1 VQGTPVDPPVLG
13 QAAIVQPREI
23 VEVYLDAIAR
33 HDIDAARRYLAD
45 SGFHYESP
53 LASFDSADAFMEYNA
68 LTMGILQGVER
79 IKTFVDGPDV
89 CTFLVLTI
97 QISQKERVK
106 VVNWCR
112 VEGGRIV
119 RMDALFDTRIYHTL
133 FEPGD
138 GGQR

>member
-1 VQGTPVDPPVLG
+1 
-13 QAAIVQPREI
+13 VQPRDI
-23 VEVYLDAIAR
+23 VEAYLDAIAR
-33 HDIDAARRYLAD
+33 HDIDAARGHLAD
-45 SGFHYESP
+45 TGFHYESP

-68 LTMGILQGVER
+68 LNMGILQGVER
-79 IKTFVDGPDV
+79 IKTFVDGSDV

-97 QISQKERVK
+97 QISEKERVK

-112 VEGGRIV
+112 VEDGRVV
-119 RMDALFDTRIYHTL
+119 RMEVVFDTRLYHTL